1 VRSLSVRILLAFAA
15 VILTFGVTTVIVV
28 SYIGE
33 FGVEI
38 GVVKTGFLPLA
49 LNSKDFAR
57 RQEDLSSYLAEDLQQ
72 EESLRTAKRN
82 LLRNRKERDRTLRET
97 MAVIKAMDN
106 VPTRHQRR
114 LAEATDKLQ
123 TIENTIDKSNVNY
136 TKLLLALPLSASPS
150 TDAVNHQAALSA
162 LQELISAEKSLVTK
176 ANELARYL
184 QDRVTASADSLEGNE
199 RKLRLY
205 TIGLATF
212 AIVVGIVLA
221 IWATLAF
228 RPLLRLRDA
237 ASKIA
242 AGDYGSRIEERGPR
256 EVADLAREFNSMGR
270 AVQDRERELVRSER
284 LAAMGKMAQLI
295 THEVRNPLSSIALN
309 TELLEEELSHLPAG
323 NEATSLCQS
332 ITREVDRL
340 TAITEEYLE
349 MGRLPKPRLELQDIF
364 PLIRS
369 LADFVAG
376 ELASRGV
383 SLQVCDTPTTPIL
396 VQVDGSQ
403 LRQCLLNLVRN
414 ASEAVSGVANGFVQL
429 GVEQQDSLAVI
440 SVQDNGPGISEDLQ
454 ARIFEPFFTTKK
466 GGSGLG
472 LALTQQIITD
482 HGGTIQV
489 APALPTASAG
499 TRGALFLISLPVVP
513 R

>member
-1 VRSLSVRILLAFAA
+1 
-15 VILTFGVTTVIVV
+15 
-28 SYIGE
+28 
-33 FGVEI
+33 
-38 GVVKTGFLPLA
+38 
-49 LNSKDFAR
+49 
-57 RQEDLSSYLAEDLQQ
+57 
-72 EESLRTAKRN
+72 
-82 LLRNRKERDRTLRET
+82 
-97 MAVIKAMDN
+97 
-106 VPTRHQRR
+106 
-114 LAEATDKLQ
+114 
-123 TIENTIDKSNVNY
+123 
-136 TKLLLALPLSASPS
+136 
-150 TDAVNHQAALSA
+150 
-162 LQELISAEKSLVTK
+162 
-176 ANELARYL
+176 
-184 QDRVTASADSLEGNE
+184 
-199 RKLRLY
+199 
-205 TIGLATF
+205 
-212 AIVVGIVLA
+212 
-221 IWATLAF
+221 
-228 RPLLRLRDA
+228 
-237 ASKIA
+237 
-242 AGDYGSRIEERGPR
+242 
-256 EVADLAREFNSMGR
+256 
-270 AVQDRERELVRSER
+270 
-284 LAAMGKMAQLI
+284 LI

-440 SVQDNGPGISEDLQ
+440 SVQDNGPGISADLQ

-489 APALPTASAG
+489 APALPSASAG